1 MIKNFETVCGDLNA
15 RIERTTIKMT
25 EKHNRTVAQH
35 EAVCE
40 ELLSAMGDKPMRVKE
55 ITELFPVSYWPY
67 TKYTCQKVTAMMR
80 KLVALGIVQRVLI
93 EEKEIEI
100 TDGVWMPKEIKTVV
114 VDGEIYTREIPCYW
128 DDTPVKKMVKIY
140 GYVKIGA

>member
-25 EKHNRTVAQH
+25 EKHNRTVAEH

-55 ITELFPVSYWPY
+55 ITEQFPVSYWPY
-67 TKYTCQKVTAMMR
+67 VKYNCQKVTAMMR
-80 KLVALGIVQRVLI
+80 KLAALGIVQRVLI

-100 TDGVWMPKEIKTVV
+100 DGMWIPKEIKSVV
-114 VDGEIYTREIPCYW
+114 VDGETYTREIPGHW
-128 DDTPVKKMVKIY
+128 DDTTPVKKMVKIY

>member
-1 MIKNFETVCGDLNA
+1 MINNFASVCGDLNA

-25 EKHNRTVAQH
+25 EKHNRTVAKH

-55 ITELFPVSYWPY
+55 LAEQFPVSYWPY

-100 TDGVWMPKEIKTVV
+100 NDGLWIPKEVKSVV
-114 VDGEIYTREIPCYW
+114 VDGEIYTREIPGHW
-128 DDTPVKKMVKIY
+128 DDTPVKKMTKIY

>member
-1 MIKNFETVCGDLNA
+1 MIKNFETVCGNLNA

-40 ELLSAMGDKPMRVKE
+40 ELLNAMGDKPMRVKE
-55 ITELFPVSYWPY
+55 ITEQFPVSYWPY
-67 TKYTCQKVTAMMR
+67 VKYNCQKVTAMMR
-80 KLVALGIVQRVLI
+80 KLAALGIVQRVLI

-100 TDGVWMPKEIKTVV
+100 NDGMWIPKEVKSVV
-114 VDGEIYTREIPCYW
+114 VDGETYTREIPGHW